1 MIGCKTAKFGMK
13 WRKKCFS
20 KYESNSII
28 SVKMLGYIEG
38 KQIILPID
46 QFIWNKFW
54 SYYEYNGKTQ
64 TWRLAGFFG
73 TGISWD
79 IYFGNNLGKFEK
91 RKRTNLAVNGVIW
104 NSPALCVMKLSLQQA
119 WVMSSSKSFHTFT
132 WCQFLF
138 QDVMY
143 VAFFGNFELVFWK
156 FEEITY
162 GLMMSTGHCPA
173 KLQTLWT
180 KCT

>member
-13 WRKKCFS
+13 WRKKCFA
-20 KYESNSII
+20 KYEFHHIR
-28 SVKMLGYIEG
+28 KMLGYIEG

-64 TWRLAGFFG
+64 TWRLTGFFG

-91 RKRTNLAVNGVIW
+91 MKIQTWRLTASFGTLLHSASWSSVCSKLGLC
-104 NSPALCVMKLSLQQA
+104 PAAKLCTLSL
-119 WVMSSSKSFHTFT
+119 
-132 WCQFLF
+132 
-138 QDVMY
+138 DVNFY
-143 VAFFGNFELVFWK
+143 FKISCILHFFCNFELVFWK
-156 FEEITY
+156 LEEITY
-162 GLMMSTGHCPA
+162 GLMTSTGHCSA